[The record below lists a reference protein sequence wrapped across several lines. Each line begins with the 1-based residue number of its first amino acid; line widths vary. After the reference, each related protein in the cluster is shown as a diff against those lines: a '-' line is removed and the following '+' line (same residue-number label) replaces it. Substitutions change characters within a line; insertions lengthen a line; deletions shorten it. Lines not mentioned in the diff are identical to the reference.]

1 MSSPTGEPLTS
12 SNPGSTE
19 DTGGGGDSQESQFS
33 VAVDVLDTA
42 REKVEDKL
50 SEIDKDSPEE
60 ISQNTAKITQSINT
74 LDITITIGL
83 YYTSLFMDWL
93 TILGNSTTISGFFFD
108 LFLGSFLIEDWNFGQ
123 LDTVG
128 RISGMTTSI
137 QIGMFIITLIISVF
151 AKIFKKELPS
161 FIGGPLYYG
170 GPFQILQLFRAD
182 VSSYHESMYSLDA
195 QVSQYIGILSQI
207 LIVAA
212 AAFAAPDTTSSYNN
226 NITNN
231 NATLT
236 ISNSTEEVTIQI
248 KDTVIFVMTTHFISV
263 VAIIMSSLLN
273 IVQWLADTWRMNSDE
288 IIIYYIFKYIMNVL
302 TCYPCRRKKNTVGVD
317 TRVISSETESKL
329 LTRPS
334 LMSIDS
340 HRIIKSSE
348 KQEAQNVLPGR
359 GSLRRTG
366 VNKKLSARMKKSRE
380 NIYKSSE
387 FSDEGEDNKGQS

>member
-1 MSSPTGEPLTS
+1 MSSPTGEP
-12 SNPGSTE
+12 SNPSSEGTE
-19 DTGGGGDSQESQFS
+19 GTSGGDEGDSQASQFS

-42 REKVEDKL
+42 KEKVEDKL

-60 ISQNTAKITQSINT
+60 ISQNTAKITQSINM
-74 LDITITIGL
+74 LDIIITIGL

-108 LFLGSFLIEDWNFGQ
+108 LFLGSFLIQDWNFGQ

-137 QIGMFIITLIISVF
+137 QIGMFVITLIIFVF
-151 AKIFKKELPS
+151 SKIVKKELPS

-170 GPFQILQLFRAD
+170 GPFQILQLFRTD

-195 QVSQYIGILSQI
+195 QASQYIGILSQI
-207 LIVAA
+207 LIVIA
-212 AAFAAPDTTSSYNN
+212 AAFAAPDTTSSYND

-231 NATLT
+231 NNT
-236 ISNSTEEVTIQI
+236 ITVSNSTEEVTIQI

-273 IVQWLADTWRMNSDE
+273 IVQWLADIWRMNSDQ

-302 TCYPCRRKKNTVGVD
+302 TCYPCRRKKNTVGID
-317 TRVISSETESKL
+317 TGEIESKL
-329 LTRPS
+329 LT
-334 LMSIDS
+334 MST
-340 HRIIKSSE
+340 KSSE
-348 KQEAQNVLPGR
+348 KQEVQNVLPER
-359 GSLRRTG
+359 MSSSRRMG
-366 VNKKLSARMKKSRE
+366 KKSSPRLKKSRE
-380 NIYKSSE
+380 NILKSSE
-387 FSDEGEDNKGQS
+387 EGDDSKGQQS